1 MTLSPF
7 SYFSVDD
14 PEAQREKWTSLNHPA
29 SEFREFPSPSSSP
42 LNQVMHHMQVLLMA
56 CLGKLRKTASVSWSS
71 MRWYCFLVCFV
82 LVHPSPNR
90 YKHTHTHTHTHTHR
104 LRGGREKERRYR
116 KKKNNWSCLPVKF
129 IISLCGN
136 SNTLIACLVHK
147 RKRECSLAVGNSSY
161 FLFWP
166 TVNRLWRFIPAHPS
180 LKP

>member
-1 MTLSPF
+1 MCAESEHMLYRPPGMTLSPF

-90 YKHTHTHTHTHTHR
+90 YKHTHTHTHT
-104 LRGGREKERRYR
+104 GWGEEGRRREDTERR
-116 KKKNNWSCLPVKF
+116 KTTEVVFQSSSS
-129 IISLCGN
+129 SL
-136 SNTLIACLVHK
+136 SVATATH
-147 RKRECSLAVGNSSY
+147 S
-161 FLFWP
+161 
-166 TVNRLWRFIPAHPS
+166 
-180 LKP
+180 